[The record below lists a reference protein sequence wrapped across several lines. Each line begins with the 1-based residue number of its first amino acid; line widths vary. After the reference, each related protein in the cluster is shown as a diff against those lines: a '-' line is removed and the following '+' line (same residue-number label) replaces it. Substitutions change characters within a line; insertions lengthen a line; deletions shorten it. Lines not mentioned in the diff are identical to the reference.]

1 MRSSNLH
8 LAALSNQT
16 QLARELLIKG
26 ADPNIQ
32 DNYGDTPLH
41 YVARGFYFDLS
52 IEFLIE
58 LIKAGADVNRTN
70 VKG

>member
-1 MRSSNLH
+1 
-8 LAALSNQT
+8 
-16 QLARELLIKG
+16 LARDLLLKG
-26 ADPNIQ
+26 ANPNIE
-32 DNYGDTPLH
+32 DRYGDTPLH

-58 LIKAGADVNRTN
+58 LLKAGANINKSN